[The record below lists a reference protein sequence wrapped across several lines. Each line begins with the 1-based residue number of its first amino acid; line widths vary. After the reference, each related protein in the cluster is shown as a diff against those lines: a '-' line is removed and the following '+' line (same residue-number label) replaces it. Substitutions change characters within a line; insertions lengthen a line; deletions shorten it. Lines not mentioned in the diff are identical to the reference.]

1 MKIRRT
7 ITIGPDVWA
16 ELKKEAA
23 QTGKSASGI
32 ISEKL
37 AQPDM
42 PPGLATDMVWLGA
55 FSYWCGRRTI
65 AVGSFVEMLIA
76 AWPNL
81 SDRVHA
87 GIQRDLE
94 DAFAED
100 EKSRADNSSYK
111 PLGDDCDRALWERV
125 RKLWGERK

>member
-7 ITIGPDVWA
+7 ITIDPALWA

-32 ISEKL
+32 IGERVT
-37 AQPDM
+37 QPAM
-42 PPGLATDMVWLGA
+42 TPGLATDMVWLGA
-55 FSYWCGRRTI
+55 FKYWCGRRTI
-65 AVGSFVEMLIA
+65 AVGVFVETLIA

-81 SDRVHA
+81 SERVHK

-94 DAFAED
+94 QAFAED
-100 EKSRADNSSYK
+100 EKSRADNSIYK

-125 RKLWGERK
+125 RKLWGNRK